1 MTTTTNKAQSAL
13 GTSEKIVSNALDFN
27 ALIDAQKR
35 NVEAFNKAAKVIS
48 DSTRDLF
55 TRQAALVQ
63 QSLSEGASVFQDVIS
78 SRDIQ
83 VALQKQLA
91 YSQNLAQKA
100 SAASKESVEIGI
112 KGAND
117 AFSVLR
123 ARAEEGVTEL
133 NSLVKAAA

>member
-1 MTTTTNKAQSAL
+1 MSTNSKAQTVL
-13 GTSEKIVSNALDFN
+13 GTAEKFAASSLDFN
-27 ALIDAQKR
+27 AMIDAQKR
-35 NVEAFNKAAKVIS
+35 NVDAFNKAAKVLS

-63 QSLSEGASVFQDVIS
+63 QSLSESATVFQDVMG

-91 YSQNLAQKA
+91 YTQALAQKA

-123 ARAEEGVTEL
+123 ARAEEGVSEL
-133 NSLVKAAA
+133 NSLVKAA

>member
-1 MTTTTNKAQSAL
+1 MTTATKTQTVLGNNNAVDFSA
-13 GTSEKIVSNALDFN
+13 F
-27 ALIDAQKR
+27 IDAQKR
-35 NVEAFNKAAKVIS
+35 NVEAFNKAAKVLS

-63 QSLSEGASVFQDVIS
+63 QSLSEGATVFQDVLG

-83 VALQKQLA
+83 VVLQKQLA

-100 SAASKESVEIGI
+100 TAASKESVEIGI

-117 AFSVLR
+117 AFTVLR
-123 ARAEEGVTEL
+123 NRAEESVSEL
-133 NSLVKAAA
+133 NTLVKAA